1 MSHVKLAVQHG
12 LTLDQAKGAARLAV
26 EHYLGRFGGRGL
38 SIDWL
43 DDTHLKISA
52 AVRGAKV
59 QASVAILASSLQ
71 IEADVPLLL
80 LPFKSVAAAAIERET
95 QRWAAQARTGNLTG
109 KLAPPESGQAQP
121 T

>member
-12 LTLDQAKGAARLAV
+12 LTLDQAKAAARLAV
-26 EHYLGRFGGRGL
+26 EHYLGRFGERGL

-43 DDTHLKISA
+43 DDAHLTISA

-59 QASVAILASSLQ
+59 RASVAILASSLQ
-71 IEADVPLLL
+71 IEADVPMLL

-95 QRWAAQARTGNLTG
+95 QRWAAEARTG
-109 KLAPPESGQAQP
+109 KLSGNQVPPASGQAQP

>member
-12 LTLDQAKGAARLAV
+12 LTLDQAKAAARLAV
-26 EHYLGRFGGRGL
+26 EHYLGRFGERGL

-43 DDTHLKISA
+43 DDTHLTISA

-59 QASVAILASSLQ
+59 RASVAILASSLQ
-71 IEADVPLLL
+71 IEADVPMLL

-95 QRWAAQARTGNLTG
+95 QRWAAEARTG
-109 KLAPPESGQAQP
+109 KQVPPESGQAQP

>member
-1 MSHVKLAVQHG
+1 
-12 LTLDQAKGAARLAV
+12 
-26 EHYLGRFGGRGL
+26 
-38 SIDWL
+38 
-43 DDTHLKISA
+43 
-52 AVRGAKV
+52 
-59 QASVAILASSLQ
+59 LQ